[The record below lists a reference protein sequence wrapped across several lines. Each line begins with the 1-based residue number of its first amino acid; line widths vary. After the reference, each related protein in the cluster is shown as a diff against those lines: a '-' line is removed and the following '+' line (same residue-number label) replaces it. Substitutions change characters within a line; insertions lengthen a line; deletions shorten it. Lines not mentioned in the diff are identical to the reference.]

1 MKEWSKNGTNTLCI
15 REYFPTLYHM
25 SHIDYK
31 NIKKSKIVKQIRTFG
46 YCGIN
51 FLVRVGEKHREYF
64 VYSRAFSHAITENL
78 STGNRWP
85 GLFYNLKVN
94 VAESE

>member
-1 MKEWSKNGTNTLCI
+1 MCILEHFRTLSLRI
-15 REYFPTLYHM
+15 FPQKFSLL
-25 SHIDYK
+25 SSIF
-31 NIKKSKIVKQIRTFG
+31 KIVKQIRTFG

-64 VYSRAFSHAITENL
+64 VYSQAFSHAITENL
-78 STGNRWP
+78 STGNRWT